1 MATDNSK
8 TDTNFEQ
15 SLQSLEK
22 IVDAMEQGELSLEEA
37 LSSFEKGIKLV
48 RDCEEK
54 LKSAEQRVRIL
65 SQSGDDM
72 TLQPFDDLPEQN

>member
-1 MATDNSK
+1 MTTDNRN
-8 TDTNFEQ
+8 TDTSFEQ

-22 IVDAMEQGELSLEEA
+22 IVSAMEQGELSLEDA
-37 LSSFEKGIKLV
+37 LSSFEQGIKLV

-65 SQSGDDM
+65 TQTDDDM
-72 TLQPFDDLPEQN
+72 TLQSFEESPDQN

>member
-1 MATDNSK
+1 MATDNSN
-8 TDTNFEQ
+8 TDTSFEQ